1 MSPWG
6 NKSTPE
12 AYEAPT
18 HEDHTSET
26 VEPTEHS
33 RLLPDNEGY
42 LSPDDPA
49 VSQLKYRD

>member
-6 NKSTPE
+6 TKATPE
-12 AYEAPT
+12 GDEAP
-18 HEDHTSET
+18 DYGDRSERF
-26 VEPTEHS
+26 EPTEHT

-49 VSQLKYRD
+49 VSPNES